1 MSTPFHVV
9 PIDSTIVTSRKP
21 SLAVGI
27 PTRGRPTILYETIR
41 DLQQQTRRPDAIFVA
56 YCEPSDI
63 SNALEL
69 FPEVHFIQGFGT
81 GGSCAQRNRLLES
94 AGEQFD
100 FIFIMDDDCYLHRDY
115 LLRVEQTFTGDATV
129 VGLTGRI
136 LLNGAKGPGVPGEHA
151 RSLLRAIPTVPTLAE
166 QPPLSAFNTDGCNMG
181 FRMSAIRAAN
191 LRFDEEMPG
200 YAWYED
206 IDFSRRLLPYGRLVL
221 VPGAQAVHL
230 GAKVGK
236 TSGRRYGYSQVANPI
251 YLARKGT
258 YPWPNAFRS
267 TLRNTVANLLH
278 SIRSEPFIDRRGRL
292 KGNLLAYGDLLR
304 GRLRPNR
311 ILQL

>member
-1 MSTPFHVV
+1 MSTSFHVAASE
-9 PIDSTIVTSRKP
+9 PALAMSRKP

-27 PTRGRPTILYETIR
+27 PTRGRSLILHETIR
-41 DLQQQTRRPDAIFVA
+41 DLQQQTRQPDAIFVA
-56 YCEPSDI
+56 YYDPSDI
-63 SNALEL
+63 GNAPQV
-69 FPEVHFIQGFGT
+69 FPEVHFIQGSGT
-81 GGSCAQRNRLLES
+81 GGSCAQRNRLLEG
-94 AGEQFD
+94 AGERFD

-115 LLRVEQTFTGDATV
+115 LQRVEQTFLSDATI

-136 LLNGAKGPGVPGEHA
+136 LLNGAKGPGIQGEHA
-151 RSLLRAIPTVPTLAE
+151 RSLLRAIPAVPMLAQ
-166 QPPLSAFNTDGCNMG
+166 QPPLPAFNTDGCNMG
-181 FRMSAIRAAN
+181 FRMSAIRAAH
-191 LRFDEEMPG
+191 LRFDEQMPG

-230 GAKVGK
+230 GTKVGK

-251 YLARKGT
+251 YMARKGT
-258 YPWPNAFRS
+258 FPWPNALRS
-267 TLRNTVANLLH
+267 ILRNTAANLLH

-292 KGNLLAYGDLLR
+292 EGNLLAYGDLLR
-304 GRLRPNR
+304 RRLRPDR

>member
-1 MSTPFHVV
+1 MSTSFQAVSSEPA
-9 PIDSTIVTSRKP
+9 TATSRRP

-27 PTRGRPTILYETIR
+27 PTRGRPVILQETIR

-56 YCEPSDI
+56 YYEPSDI
-63 SNALEL
+63 SDAQEV
-69 FPEVHFIQGFGT
+69 FPDVHFIRGSGA
-81 GGSCAQRNRLLES
+81 GGSCAQRNRLLEG
-94 AGEQFD
+94 AEEQFD

-115 LLRVEQTFTGDATV
+115 LLRVEQTFTGDITV

-136 LLNGAKGPGVPGEHA
+136 LLNGAKGPGVQGSHA
-151 RSLLRAIPTVPTLAE
+151 RSLLGAIHAVPTLAE
-166 QPPLSAFNTDGCNMG
+166 QPPLSAFNTDGCNMA
-181 FRMSAIRAAN
+181 FRMSAIRAAH
-191 LRFDEEMPG
+191 LRFDEQMPG

-236 TSGRRYGYSQVANPI
+236 TSGRRYGYSQVANPV

-267 TLRNTVANLLH
+267 ILRNTAANLLH

-292 KGNLLAYGDLLR
+292 KGNLLAYGDLVR
-304 GRLRPNR
+304 GRLRPDR